1 MTQLSNIKQWS
12 TEDRPREKMM
22 QKGTEALSKAE
33 LLAILLRSGSR
44 GESAVDLAKKMLAR
58 AGDNLCQMGKWR
70 LDDFMQYKGM
80 GEAKALT
87 IMAALELGKRRSAEN
102 VGERVTVTSPETIN
116 SIFQPL
122 FCDLGHEEFWVLML
136 NQGGRVIDKE
146 RISSGGITQTA
157 VDVRLILRA
166 AILRQATQIAIVHN
180 HPSGNLR
187 PSVEDLHLTQ
197 RVKQACEAVNIRL
210 IDHLIIV
217 DGGFYSFNDHDE
229 L

>member
-1 MTQLSNIKQWS
+1 MTQLSNIKRWS
-12 TEDRPREKMM
+12 TDDRPREKMM

-122 FCDLGHEEFWVLML
+122 LCDLGHEEFWVLML
-136 NQGGRVIDKE
+136 NQGGHVIDKE

-157 VDVRLILRA
+157 VDVRLNLRA

>member
-87 IMAALELGKRRSAEN
+87 IMAALELGKRRSAED

-116 SIFQPL
+116 RIFQPL
-122 FCDLGHEEFWVLML
+122 LCDLGHEEFWVLML

-157 VDVRLILRA
+157 VDVRLVLRA

-180 HPSGNLR
+180 HPSGSLR
-187 PSVEDLHLTQ
+187 PSADDRHLTR

-210 IDHLIIV
+210 IDHLIIA

>member
-80 GEAKALT
+80 GEAKART

-122 FCDLGHEEFWVLML
+122 LCDLGHEEFWVLML
-136 NQGGRVIDKE
+136 NQGGHVIDKE

>member
-122 FCDLGHEEFWVLML
+122 LCDLGHEEFWVLML
-136 NQGGRVIDKE
+136 NQGGHVIDKE

-166 AILRQATQIAIVHN
+166 ANLRQATQIAIVHN

>member
-122 FCDLGHEEFWVLML
+122 LCDLGHEEFWVLML
-136 NQGGRVIDKE
+136 NQGGHVIDKE

>member
-44 GESAVDLAKKMLAR
+44 GESAVDLAKKLLAS

-122 FCDLGHEEFWVLML
+122 LCDLGHEEFWVLML
-136 NQGGRVIDKE
+136 NQGGHVIDKE

>member
-22 QKGTEALSKAE
+22 QKGTDALSKAE

-122 FCDLGHEEFWVLML
+122 L
-136 NQGGRVIDKE
+136 
-146 RISSGGITQTA
+146 
-157 VDVRLILRA
+157 
-166 AILRQATQIAIVHN
+166 
-180 HPSGNLR
+180 
-187 PSVEDLHLTQ
+187 
-197 RVKQACEAVNIRL
+197 
-210 IDHLIIV
+210 
-217 DGGFYSFNDHDE
+217 
-229 L
+229 

>member
-122 FCDLGHEEFWVLML
+122 LCDLGHEEFWVLML
-136 NQGGRVIDKE
+136 NQGGHVIDKE

-166 AILRQATQIAIVHN
+166 ASLRQATQIAIVHN

>member
-122 FCDLGHEEFWVLML
+122 LCDLGHEEFWVLML
-136 NQGGRVIDKE
+136 NQGGHVIDKE

-197 RVKQACEAVNIRL
+197 RVKQACEAGNNRL
-210 IDHLIIV
+210 MDQLIIG
-217 DGGFYSFNDHDE
+217 DGGFFMFNGHS
-229 L
+229 

>member
-122 FCDLGHEEFWVLML
+122 LCDLGYEEFWVLML
-136 NQGGRVIDKE
+136 NQGGHVIDKE

>member
-1 MTQLSNIKQWS
+1 MGIGSAVGRRS
-12 TEDRPREKMM
+12 THPHAGKFDADKSR
-22 QKGTEALSKAE
+22 QIGHHLGQ
-33 LLAILLRSGSR
+33 LRS
-44 GESAVDLAKKMLAR
+44 
-58 AGDNLCQMGKWR
+58 
-70 LDDFMQYKGM
+70 Y
-80 GEAKALT
+80 AKALQAHPQCGHDT
-87 IMAALELGKRRSAEN
+87 KEQCGKIPAYRRPLAKL
-102 VGERVTVTSPETIN
+102 VGGKSHEPGSG
-116 SIFQPL
+116 
-122 FCDLGHEEFWVLML
+122 GH
-136 NQGGRVIDKE
+136 VIDKE

>member
-122 FCDLGHEEFWVLML
+122 LCDLGHEEFWVLML

>member
-122 FCDLGHEEFWVLML
+122 LCDLGHEEFWVLML
-136 NQGGRVIDKE
+136 NQGGHVIDKE

-197 RVKQACEAVNIRL
+197 RVKQACDAVNIRL

>member
-87 IMAALELGKRRSAEN
+87 IMSALELGKRRSAEN

-122 FCDLGHEEFWVLML
+122 LCDLGHEEFWVLML

>member
-1 MTQLSNIKQWS
+1 MTQTNNIKQWS
-12 TEDRPREKMM
+12 AEDRPREKMM

-58 AGDNLCQMGKWR
+58 AGDNLCQMGKWG
-70 LDDFMQYKGM
+70 LDDFMQFKGM

-87 IMAALELGKRRSAEN
+87 VMAALELGKRRSAED

-116 SIFQPL
+116 RIFQPL
-122 FCDLGHEEFWVLML
+122 LCDLGHEEFWVLML

-157 VDVRLILRA
+157 VDVRLVLRA

-180 HPSGNLR
+180 HPSGSLR
-187 PSVEDLHLTQ
+187 PSADDRHLTR

-210 IDHLIIV
+210 IDHLIIA

>member
-87 IMAALELGKRRSAEN
+87 IMAALELGKRRSAED

-116 SIFQPL
+116 RIFQPL
-122 FCDLGHEEFWVLML
+122 LCDLGHEEFWVLML

-157 VDVRLILRA
+157 VDVRLVLRA

-180 HPSGNLR
+180 HPSGSLR
-187 PSVEDLHLTQ
+187 PSADDRHLTR

-210 IDHLIIV
+210 VDHLIIV